1 MAIEFLSKRSILYQ
15 WEWCESWED
24 AVSEVG
30 RRVSW
35 VAPASTSNLT
45 GYPGDLKFPGRCDRF
60 ETNFSSNWRPRF
72 ATYGLSIGWHLCLW
86 PGWRYPARQWPGP
99 GSWRGGEQPGRWS
112 PGGWRSCGGRS
123 FNFYKKVWRRQQE
136 PVLGGFFCPVW
147 RHPPDN
153 GRWQN
158 SIKKV
163 KVENAPNK
171 LCPVLSLSL
180 FRPCSFCF
188 VIFSSVLDKESND
201 LKVLAF
207 V

>member
-35 VAPASTSNLT
+35 VAPASISNFT
-45 GYPGDLKFPGRCDRF
+45 
-60 ETNFSSNWRPRF
+60 
-72 ATYGLSIGWHLCLW
+72 
-86 PGWRYPARQWPGP
+86 GWRYPARQWPGP
-99 GSWRGGEQPGRWS
+99 GSWGGGEQPGRWS
-112 PGGWRSCGGRS
+112 PGGWRSCGAGGRS

-207 V
+207 M